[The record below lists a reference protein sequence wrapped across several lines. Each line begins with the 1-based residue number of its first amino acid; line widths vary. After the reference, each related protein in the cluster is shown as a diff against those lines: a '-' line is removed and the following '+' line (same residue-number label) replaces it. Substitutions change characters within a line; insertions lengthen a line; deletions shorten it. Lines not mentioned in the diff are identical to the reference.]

1 MLKHCMKHKLHM
13 SIVQLNLIVKK
24 VQCST
29 LNRHIDSELVQ

>member
-24 VQCST
+24 VQWST
-29 LNRHIDSELVQ
+29 LDHHINSELVQ